1 MEDFTKY
8 SDSVILYSKTFNF
21 DLETMTSYFEN
32 PNNVGN
38 TPITDQFFYFYKE
51 NNELFLKTGGYVVG
65 TTKITYS
72 AIYKLG
78 DLIKTPFKHYRQYK
92 LINWN
97 GEEINFDIFFLNY
110 FYLNTCENKTCV
122 FRMLS
127 SNYNNNEEKEIYMKF
142 LSSLKKADFHESYL
156 KGIEYM
162 IQDKSIKNEMFYST
176 LLRNC
181 KAENVFSYIK
191 SNELYSELLDS
202 ENLNM
207 NINGII
213 GDKDVTINL
222 FDNEGQSV
230 INYSFNKAVVQ
241 NDQFILEFKK
251 NYSKKVKILQK
262 FHVCLIKISD
272 NDSFLYIKKEILNL
286 VTFDKLNLLKY
297 ILLAYFMKIKDK
309 FNKNN

>member
-8 SDSVILYSKTFNF
+8 SDSVILYSKSFNF

-127 SNYNNNEEKEIYMKF
+127 
-142 LSSLKKADFHESYL
+142 
-156 KGIEYM
+156 
-162 IQDKSIKNEMFYST
+162 IK
-176 LLRNC
+176 L
-181 KAENVFSYIK
+181 
-191 SNELYSELLDS
+191 
-202 ENLNM
+202 
-207 NINGII
+207 
-213 GDKDVTINL
+213 
-222 FDNEGQSV
+222 
-230 INYSFNKAVVQ
+230 
-241 NDQFILEFKK
+241 
-251 NYSKKVKILQK
+251 
-262 FHVCLIKISD
+262 
-272 NDSFLYIKKEILNL
+272 
-286 VTFDKLNLLKY
+286 
-297 ILLAYFMKIKDK
+297 
-309 FNKNN
+309 